1 VVEAEAG
8 AGAGAGAARQMK
20 RPREAAETPRARR
33 GAEQG
38 AGAGRPRPGTGRGA
52 RMERRE
58 EDAVAMRGGG
68 ALEDCG
74 PPGSFCRAVLSL
86 HQHWHDSWGK
96 HVAGAHLA
104 SRWSGLSADGCG
116 VTDTSFIICYSG
128 FSCIRANCATKS
140 RQSV

>member
-1 VVEAEAG
+1 VVEAE

-74 PPGSFCRAVLSL
+74 PQGSFCRAVLSL
-86 HQHWHDSWGK
+86 YPQ
-96 HVAGAHLA
+96 
-104 SRWSGLSADGCG
+104 
-116 VTDTSFIICYSG
+116 
-128 FSCIRANCATKS
+128 ANTQKKKS
-140 RQSV
+140 RNKPRKLIFRI